1 MRSPKPRDESAIG
14 LRVRLWHRELC
25 DGGLRVRR
33 GLGGCAHLVPLA
45 LVACLSLALLA
56 CAEGTDASTPDAA
69 APSPDAMGS
78 TSDAGAGLGDTS
90 GDISVSQDAEA
101 PLDAEPLL
109 DAEALLDTSE
119 GETTAD
125 AAPAP
130 PVVCEGAEVEAGVM
144 WVSPYL
150 QLATPT
156 SMWLHW
162 ETEVGAESR
171 VEWGTSG
178 ALDNVTCGEHRAS
191 WLDTS
196 LHEVQLT
203 GLTPDTRYDYRV
215 KTGDLVSEVSSFV
228 TPGDPALEGASRF
241 IVVSDMQIDNGNP
254 SVWREIVEEGIIPF
268 TTAEHGGD
276 VADAV
281 DIVMIP
287 GDLVDQGWDI
297 GDWREDF
304 FPMSSALSAQVPIY
318 PVLGNHEGGTPFF
331 FDYFRLPENGTA
343 TFLEHWWWHDQGN
356 VRMIGL
362 DSNSGFRM
370 QVQLDWLDDVL
381 QTTCN
386 DPAIDFVFAQLHHP
400 FKSELWI
407 PGEVDYTGDV
417 ISRLETFSTTCD
429 KPSIHFFGHTHG
441 YSRGQ
446 SRDHR
451 HLWVNAATAGGN
463 IDYWGEY
470 EQVDYDEFTVTTDD
484 WGFVFVEVSAG
495 DDPEFR
501 LRRVSRGDENE
512 PLDNVVTDDLT
523 VRRINVPPT
532 RPNAIPPAPSVSCAG
547 LLTLAA
553 SPFEDLDGGEHD
565 ATHWQV
571 SETCEDFEQ
580 PLVDDWVQR
589 QNWYADVDVQAGD
602 DLEDHT
608 PEVAPAN
615 GALCMRVR
623 YRDSG
628 LAWSDWSDPVAFS
641 VGGALLAEDLVANPG
656 AEEGVDGWT
665 LVEGVLESLTAQ
677 ECDGGSPATGQRYFA
692 VGGLC
697 VESPYAEAHQVVPLE
712 SAWWSEIDA
721 SQVAVTFG
729 ATFSTWEG
737 DDEPGVSLQFL
748 GVEGEVLGESLAMT
762 SHVTSWTPQ
771 TLSGPV
777 PPQARMMRLAMS
789 GTRMSGTDNDSY
801 VDDVHLTLMTC
812 TAP

>member
-1 MRSPKPRDESAIG
+1 
-14 LRVRLWHRELC
+14 
-25 DGGLRVRR
+25 
-33 GLGGCAHLVPLA
+33 LA
-45 LVACLSLALLA
+45 LIACGESPDSPASDA
-56 CAEGTDASTPDAA
+56 AVVTQDAIDSDASET
-69 APSPDAMGS
+69 
-78 TSDAGAGLGDTS
+78 LVDTS
-90 GDISVSQDAEA
+90 VDVSA
-101 PLDAEPLL
+101 PLDAETVVEDVVAPEDTATEEEDTAPETG
-109 DAEALLDTSE
+109 DATV
-119 GETTAD
+119 D
-125 AAPAP
+125 ATLAP
-130 PVVCEGAEVEAGVM
+130 PVVCEGADDEAGLMLVA
-144 WVSPYL
+144 PYL

-156 SMWLHW
+156 SMWIHW
-162 ETEVGAESR
+162 ETELGLESR
-171 VEWGTSG
+171 VEWGAEGSQ
-178 ALDNVTCGEHRAS
+178 DKVTCGERRVS

-196 LHEVQLT
+196 IHEVQLT

-215 KTGDLVSEVSSFV
+215 KTGPLVSEASSFV
-228 TPGDPALEGASRF
+228 TPEDPTLEGVSRF

-254 SVWREIVEEGIIPF
+254 SVWREIVEDGIIPF
-268 TTAEHGGD
+268 TTAEQGGD
-276 VADAV
+276 IADAV
-281 DIVMIP
+281 DVVMIP

-304 FPMSSALSAQVPIY
+304 FPMASALSAQVPIY

-362 DSNSGFRM
+362 DSNSGFRK

-386 DPAIDFVFAQLHHP
+386 DPTIDFVFAQLHHP

-446 SRDHR
+446 SRDHK

-501 LRRVSRGDENE
+501 LRRVSRGDEDE

-523 VRRINVPPT
+523 IRSINVPPM
-532 RPNAIPPAPSVSCAG
+532 RPNAIPPAPSASCAG
-547 LLTLAA
+547 LLTLSA
-553 SPFEDLDGGEHD
+553 SPFEDVDGGEHD

-571 SETCEDFEQ
+571 SGTCEDFEQ

-589 QNWYADVDVQAGD
+589 QNWFADVDLQAGD

-608 PEVAPAN
+608 PEEALEN
-615 GALCMRVR
+615 GTLCMRVR

-641 VGGALLAEDLVANPG
+641 VGGVILADGLVTNPG
-656 AEEGVDGWT
+656 AEEGVEGWT
-665 LVEGVLESLTAQ
+665 LVDGVLESLSAQ
-677 ECDGGSPATGQRYFA
+677 ECDGIAPATGARYFA

-697 VESPYAEAHQVVPLE
+697 DGSPYGEAHQLITME

-721 SQVAVTFG
+721 SQAVAVVG
-729 ATFSTWEG
+729 ATFATWAG
-737 DDEPGVSLQFL
+737 DDEPGLSLQFL
-748 GVEGEVLGESLAMT
+748 AEDGEVLGASVTMT
-762 SHVTSWTPQ
+762 SHATSWTPESL
-771 TLSGPV
+771 TAPV
-777 PPQARMMRLAMS
+777 PSQTRAMRVTMT
-789 GTRMSGTDNDSY
+789 GTRVSGTDNDSY

-812 TAP
+812 AAP